1 MSDKALEQEEALLHL
16 HEFTYLP
23 SVWSRFPVTQP
34 SRKPRK
40 SPAPISTIIIQR
52 PKTKRQIK
60 QAKLKQQL
68 HNDTPVALP
77 DFFQVTHKSSSNTTT
92 SIKDHSFATKVK
104 DKLNKERQTTK
115 NELLQ
120 DGVRSLSYD
129 IALFE
134 SKLNTQYQDVVRFQ
148 DEQSKAKG
156 GNHQKRWRGGRK
168 KKKKKKKK
176 GTSDGFGVFIA
187 NVEQDLNHQ

>member
-1 MSDKALEQEEALLHL
+1 MNE
-16 HEFTYLP
+16 YLGE
-23 SVWSRFPVTQP
+23 
-34 SRKPRK
+34 
-40 SPAPISTIIIQR
+40 
-52 PKTKRQIK
+52 
-60 QAKLKQQL
+60 
-68 HNDTPVALP
+68 
-77 DFFQVTHKSSSNTTT
+77 
-92 SIKDHSFATKVK
+92 
-104 DKLNKERQTTK
+104 LNKERQTTK

-176 GTSDGFGVFIA
+176 GTSDGFGVFVA

>member
-1 MSDKALEQEEALLHL
+1 MSDKALKQEEALLQL
-16 HEFTYLP
+16 QEFTYLP

-40 SPAPISTIIIQR
+40 SPAPTIIIQR

-60 QAKLKQQL
+60 QAKLKQL

-92 SIKDHSFATKVK
+92 NIKDHSFATKVK
-104 DKLNKERQTTK
+104 LKLDKERQTTK

-134 SKLNTQYQDVVRFQ
+134 SKLNAQYQDVMRFQ
-148 DEQSKAKG
+148 DEQRKG
-156 GNHQKRWRGGRK
+156 GNHQKRWRGRK
-168 KKKKKKKK
+168 RKKKKKKK
-176 GTSDGFGVFIA
+176 GTDGFGVFLA
-187 NVEQDLNHQ
+187 NVEQEI